1 MLIFDCKFDGRR
13 KCRLVLGG
21 HKTPDVP
28 PEETYSGVIAME
40 TVRTAF
46 VLGAINNLDVCAAD
60 ISTAFLHGKTR
71 ERVYIIAGP
80 EFGED
85 AGKRLIV
92 DRSCYGLKSSPA
104 RFHERLSQRLRE
116 MGFRPSKADFDLW
129 MRPKDDHY
137 EYLATYVD
145 DLLVFSREPLKII
158 KEVQKD
164 FLLTEAGKPEYYLGG
179 DFHTTKDIDGIEEA
193 NDDDTA
199 PHLSSKWLK
208 EGVKI
213 AFSARTYIS
222 QCMSKLETMMN
233 TTFSEKKSPM
243 SELYHPETD
252 DSPLVNKEDQSKFR
266 SLIGCANWL
275 ITLGRFDINYAV
287 NTLSRFSMAP
297 RQGHLD
303 AMIRVF
309 GYLKKFNK
317 GAIVIDPKYPD
328 HSQFNVATYDQWR
341 EFYPDAEEMLPEKG
355 ETPQPKGP
363 KIRITVYKDSD
374 HAHDVVTRR
383 SVTGVLLLLNN
394 TPVKWISKCQKT
406 VETST
411 YGAELVAGKVAT
423 ELILEYRYIL
433 RMMGAEP
440 DGPALMLG
448 DNSSVVLNCTLPN
461 LVLKKKASA
470 CSYHRIRE
478 AIASGVMKFTHIPSE
493 MNYADILTKPV
504 PGPQFKELVR
514 PLLFHVP
521 KD

>member
-1 MLIFDCKFDGRR
+1 MLKKKHVRLKVAWRNGEISWTNMNALKEQDPWIILSYIDKRKLHQHPEFKWSKQYFNNLEQSCNIFLSNTTDNQGMKFKFGVQIPKNAGHAKHLDHVNNNTLWADTTAKELNSLNSFHTFKVLENDEPLPEGYAKIPYMLIFDCKFDGRR

-21 HKTPDVP
+21 HRTPDVP

-71 ERVYIIAGP
+71 EKVYIIAGP
-80 EFGED
+80 EFGKD

-129 MRPKDDHY
+129 MRSKGDHY

-158 KEVQKD
+158 EEVKKD
-164 FLLTEAGKPEYYLGG
+164 FLLTEAGKPEYYQGG
-179 DFHTTKDIDGIEEA
+179 DFHTTKEIDGIEEA

-208 EGVKI
+208 EGVKT

-233 TTFSEKKSPM
+233 KTFSTKNSPM
-243 SELYHPETD
+243 SDLYHPETD
-252 DSPLVNKEDQSKFR
+252 DSPLLNKEDHSKFR

-297 RQGHLD
+297 RQGHLE

-317 GAIVIDPKYPD
+317 GAIE
-328 HSQFNVATYDQWR
+328 NLLR
-341 EFYPDAEEMLPEKG
+341 
-355 ETPQPKGP
+355 
-363 KIRITVYKDSD
+363 
-374 HAHDVVTRR
+374 
-383 SVTGVLLLLNN
+383 VL
-394 TPVKWISKCQKT
+394 T
-406 VETST
+406 
-411 YGAELVAGKVAT
+411 A
-423 ELILEYRYIL
+423 
-433 RMMGAEP
+433 
-440 DGPALMLG
+440 
-448 DNSSVVLNCTLPN
+448 
-461 LVLKKKASA
+461 
-470 CSYHRIRE
+470 
-478 AIASGVMKFTHIPSE
+478 
-493 MNYADILTKPV
+493 
-504 PGPQFKELVR
+504 
-514 PLLFHVP
+514 
-521 KD
+521 